1 MFEGLMGSL
10 LSLVIIGA
18 VFFGWSTFVA
28 MLLIWIFGTEDDVVG
43 KSAAYEPSIEMRLRR
58 AA

>member
-18 VFFGWSTFVA
+18 VLFGLSTFLA
-28 MLLIWIFGTEDDVVG
+28 ALLIWIFGTEGRRVE
-43 KSAAYEPSIEMRLRR
+43 AREPSEIRLRR